1 MISSAPIVKVKSI
14 QAVCIYVDTGISRY
28 SSESSVEEERKNSEV
43 IDDGKIIDCGEV
55 DDESNEKTFCFM
67 TEYKDSKHFS
77 ECAAKFPDN
86 PKKVRVCLIEK
97 INVETM

>member
-1 MISSAPIVKVKSI
+1 MRISTCSHES
-14 QAVCIYVDTGISRY
+14 DISRY